1 MLKRHAPSSRQP
13 KRKPWT
19 MDTLVRERALALS
32 NSVDVSTSNSYGSAL
47 NSWIAFTQMH
57 HFPIEPNPDTLSF
70 FVVYMSH
77 HIRPK
82 SVKSYL
88 SGLVQQLEPDF
99 PSVRAVRNSR
109 VVVKVMKGCLKTRG
123 QAVRRKLPLSF
134 DDLCYVSNKYLLS
147 KSHNDLLFATLLVT
161 GFHGLLR
168 LGELTFP
175 DNSYLR
181 DWRKVTK
188 RSSVVLLRRQYEFF
202 LPAHKADRFFEGNK
216 VLISSFNSSFDPFP
230 IFYRYLCS
238 RDRLFPASSPL
249 WLTAAGK
256 VPTRSFF
263 MSRFRKIFPKS
274 FAGASMRAGGA
285 TYLATLH
292 TPPELI
298 RAIGRWSSDAWEIYI
313 RVHPT
318 LLHALIHRH

>member
-1 MLKRHAPSSRQP
+1 ME
-13 KRKPWT
+13 
-19 MDTLVRERALALS
+19 TLVRERALALS
-32 NSVDVSTSNSYGSAL
+32 NSVDVSTSESYGSAL
-47 NSWIAFTQMH
+47 NSWITFIHMH
-57 HFPIEPNPDTLSF
+57 HFPLEPNPDTLSF

-88 SGLVQQLEPDF
+88 SGLVQQLEPDY
-99 PSVRAVRNSR
+99 PSVRAVRNTR
-109 VVVKVMKGCLKTRG
+109 LVVKVMKGCMKARG

-134 DDLCYVSNKYLLS
+134 DDLVFVNNKFISS
-147 KSHNDLLFATLLVT
+147 KSHNDLLFAAILIT

-168 LGELTFP
+168 LGEMTFP
-175 DNSYLR
+175 DSSYLR

-188 RSSVVLLRRQYEFF
+188 RSSVVIQQHQYEFF
-202 LPAHKADRFFEGNK
+202 LPGHKADRFFEGNR
-216 VLISSFNSSFDPFP
+216 VLISSFSSSFDPFQ
-230 IFYRYLCS
+230 IFYRYLFS
-238 RDRLFPASSPL
+238 RDRLFPAASPL
-249 WLTAAGK
+249 WLTATGR

-263 MSRFRKIFPKS
+263 MSRFRKIFPTS

-285 TYLATLH
+285 THLALLR

-298 RAIGRWSSDAWEIYI
+298 RAVGRWTSEAWEVYI

-318 LLHALIHRH
+318 LLHALLHHH

>member
-1 MLKRHAPSSRQP
+1 ME
-13 KRKPWT
+13 
-19 MDTLVRERALALS
+19 TLVRERALALS
-32 NSVDVSTSNSYGSAL
+32 NSVDISTSNTYGSAL
-47 NSWIAFTQMH
+47 NSWIAFVRMH

-70 FVVYMSH
+70 FVVYMSF

-88 SGLVQQLEPDF
+88 SGLVQQLEPDY
-99 PSVRAVRNSR
+99 PSVRAVRYSR
-109 VVVKVMKGCLKTRG
+109 VVVKVMKGCMKARG

-134 DDLCYVSNKYLLS
+134 DDLCFVNHKYLFS
-147 KSHNDLLFATLLVT
+147 QFHNDLLFATLLVT

-175 DNSYLR
+175 DSSYLR

-188 RSSVVLLRRQYEFF
+188 RSSLVLLFDQHRYEFF
-202 LPAHKADRFFEGNK
+202 LPGHKADRFFEGNR

-238 RDRLFPASSPL
+238 RDRLFPAASPL
-249 WLTAAGK
+249 WLTAAGN

-285 TYLATLH
+285 TYLATLQ

-298 RAIGRWSSDAWEIYI
+298 RAVGRWTSEAWEVYI

-318 LLHALIHRH
+318 LLHALLHHH

>member
-1 MLKRHAPSSRQP
+1 MLNRRKPSSRQP
-13 KRKPWT
+13 KREPWT
-19 MDTLVRERALALS
+19 METLVRERALALS
-32 NSVDVSTSNSYGSAL
+32 NSVDVSTSESYGSAL
-47 NSWIAFTQMH
+47 NSWIAFISMH
-57 HFPIEPNPDTLSF
+57 HFPIEPTPDSLSF

-88 SGLVQQLEPDF
+88 SGLVQQLEPDY
-99 PSVRAVRNSR
+99 PSVRAVRNTR
-109 VVVKVMKGCLKTRG
+109 LVVKVMKGCMKTRG
-123 QAVRRKLPLSF
+123 QAVRRKLPLTF
-134 DDLCYVSNKYLLS
+134 GDLLFVNHKFISSNI
-147 KSHNDLLFATLLVT
+147 HNDLLFATLLVT

-175 DNSYLR
+175 DSSYLR

-188 RSSVVLLRRQYEFF
+188 RSSLVILNHQYEFF
-202 LPAHKADRFFEGNK
+202 LPGHKADRFFEGNK
-216 VLISSFNSSFDPFP
+216 VLIGSFSSSFDPFP
-230 IFYRYLCS
+230 IFHRYISS
-238 RDRLFPASSPL
+238 RDRLFPAASPL
-249 WLTAAGK
+249 WLTAAGN

-285 TYLATLH
+285 THLASLH
-292 TPPELI
+292 TPPEII
-298 RAIGRWSSDAWEIYI
+298 RAVGRWSSDAWEIYI

-318 LLHALIHRH
+318 LLHALIHRS